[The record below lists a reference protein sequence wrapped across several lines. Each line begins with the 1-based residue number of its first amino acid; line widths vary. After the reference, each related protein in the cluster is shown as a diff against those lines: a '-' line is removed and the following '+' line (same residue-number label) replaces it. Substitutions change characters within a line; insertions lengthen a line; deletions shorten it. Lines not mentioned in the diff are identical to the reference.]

1 MCWYNY
7 PLPPSLPP
15 SFYPPAKNNR
25 DYTAATMELTL
36 GPHSGMKYCLN
47 ITITPDTVV
56 EANETLEVV
65 LRTTDDYVT
74 LLPSTATVSI
84 LDDDSTSCDLHGTC
98 FGIDLG
104 FLVLLL
110 AMQAVCVLR
119 VPVWE
124 SEEDCVFVQ
133 TKYSIMHVHATQ
145 CGVEFQFYA

>member
-1 MCWYNY
+1 
-7 PLPPSLPP
+7 
-15 SFYPPAKNNR
+15 
-25 DYTAATMELTL
+25 
-36 GPHSGMKYCLN
+36 MKYCLN

-110 AMQAVCVLR
+110 AMQALYVYFGYQFGRVRRTVYLCRLNTPSCTYMPHNVELSFSSMLR
-119 VPVWE
+119 P
-124 SEEDCVFVQ
+124 
-133 TKYSIMHVHATQ
+133 
-145 CGVEFQFYA
+145 